1 MTNGPTDAHIDQFV
15 KARWLAIGLSQADLA
30 EILDATLQ
38 HTAEDGHGSN
48 GVNTDRLMQLAEALE
63 IPADFFCGQ
72 AIKPERE
79 EPDLSP
85 APRTGPLQ
93 TVLGLRLLRAFE
105 DLTELRTKEVLV
117 HLAER
122 IVKRQA
128 KRRGGG

>member
-1 MTNGPTDAHIDQFV
+1 MTDGPTDAHIDQLV

-30 EILDATLQ
+30 EIFDATLQ
-38 HTAEDGHGSN
+38 HAAEDGHGSN
-48 GVNTDRLMQLAEALE
+48 GINTDRLMQIAEALE
-63 IPADFFCGQ
+63 IPAEFFHSRSIR
-72 AIKPERE
+72 AERG
-79 EPDLSP
+79 EPDHSP

-105 DLTELRTKEVLV
+105 DLTDLRTKEVLV
-117 HLAER
+117 HLAEQ